1 MESAML
7 IISDLHIG
15 ASRKAGTTPASQAA
29 LTEHIHQ
36 HFEALINATD
46 EDHIVIN
53 GDLFDGFEV
62 PGTDLIRTFNVLDRW
77 FMKARQ
83 AQHLTLIAG
92 NHDYNPRGDK
102 VSSFHLLAH
111 FLKVRRGMAVDVI
124 DHTRGFSRVA
134 DRVWAIPHVA
144 NQDLF
149 DIELHRALD
158 AAGEGDFLLLHANY
172 DNNFAVEA
180 DHSLNVSREVAAELI
195 NRGWTLIFGH
205 EHQVRVAESIVIP
218 GAQIPT
224 SVADCLGCKG
234 KYYLTLSGKETQLRE
249 WLNLEEDR
257 VFTRVDWRN
266 LDTDPDYQF
275 IRVEGTATAEEAAEV
290 VDAVAR
296 FRAKSQAYV
305 VTNAVRVEGVAAFDA
320 LAEMSL
326 EQITAFNV
334 LDALCETLTPEE
346 SAVVMELLK

>member
-1 MESAML
+1 ML
-7 IISDLHIG
+7 ILNDIHIG

-29 LTEHIHQ
+29 LTEHVHQ
-36 HFEALINATD
+36 QFEVLINATD

-92 NHDYNPRGDK
+92 NHDWSPRADK

-124 DHTRGFSRVA
+124 DHTRGLSRVS
-134 DRVWAIPHVA
+134 DRVWAIPHMP

-149 DIELHRALD
+149 DIELSRAMS
-158 AAGEGDFLLLHANY
+158 ERGDFLLLHANY
-172 DNNFAVEA
+172 DNNFAAES
-180 DHSLNVSREVAAELI
+180 DHSLNVSREIAAELI
-195 NRGWTLIFGH
+195 DRGWTLIFGH
-205 EHQVRVAESIVIP
+205 EHQPRVTESIVIP
-218 GAQIPT
+218 GNQVPT

-249 WLNLEEDR
+249 WLNLEEDK
-257 VFTRVDWRN
+257 VFTHIDWRN
-266 LDTDPDYQF
+266 LDADPGYQF

-296 FRAKSQAYV
+296 FRAKSEAYV
-305 VTNAVRVEGVAAFDA
+305 VTNAVKVEGVAAFDE

-334 LDALCETLTPEE
+334 LDALLEE
-346 SAVVMELLK
+346 LSEEEGKVVRALLS

>member
-1 MESAML
+1 ML

-36 HFEALINATD
+36 HFEALITTTD

-62 PGTDLIRTFNVLDRW
+62 PGTDLIRTFGVLDRW

-92 NHDYNPRGDK
+92 NHDWNPRGDK
-102 VSSFHLLAH
+102 VSSFHMLAH

-124 DHTRGFSRVA
+124 DHTRGLSRVSG
-134 DRVWAIPHVA
+134 DGRVWAIPHMP

-149 DIELHRALD
+149 DIELSRAMAD
-158 AAGEGDFLLLHANY
+158 RGDILLLHANY
-172 DNNFAVEA
+172 DNNFAVES
-180 DHSLNVSREVAAELI
+180 DHSLNVSREIATELI
-195 NRGWTLIFGH
+195 NRGWTLIFAH
-205 EHQVRVAESIVIP
+205 EHQLRVAPGIMIP
-218 GAQIPT
+218 GNQIPT
-224 SVADCLGCKG
+224 SVADCLGCEG
-234 KYYLTLSGKETQLRE
+234 KYYLTLQGKDVVRHE
-249 WLNLEEDR
+249 WLNLEEER
-257 VFTRVDWRN
+257 VFARVDWRN
-266 LDTDPDYQF
+266 LDTDHDYLF
-275 IRVEGTATAEEAAEV
+275 IRVEGTATADEAAEV

-305 VTNAVRVEGVAAFDA
+305 VTNAVKVEGVAAFDG

-334 LDALCETLTPEE
+334 LDALLAELSEEEGKVVRALLT
-346 SAVVMELLK
+346 

>member
-1 MESAML
+1 ML
-7 IISDLHIG
+7 ILNDLHIG

-29 LTEHIHQ
+29 LSEYIHQ
-36 HFEALINATD
+36 NFEALINATD

-124 DHTRGFSRVA
+124 DHTRGLSRVA

-149 DIELHRALD
+149 DIELHKALD

-172 DNNFAVEA
+172 DNNFAVES
-180 DHSLNVSREVAAELI
+180 DHSLNVSKEAADILI
-195 NRGWTLIFGH
+195 SAGWTLIFGH
-205 EHQVRVAESIVIP
+205 EHQPRVAPGIVIP
-218 GAQIPT
+218 GNQVPT
-224 SVADCLGCKG
+224 SVADCLGCQG
-234 KYYLTLSGKETQLRE
+234 KHYLRLHDKNIEHRD
-249 WLNLEEDR
+249 WLNLEAHR
-257 VFTRVDWRN
+257 VFTRLDWRN
-266 LDTDPDYQF
+266 LDVDPQYQF
-275 IRVEGTATAEEAAEV
+275 VRVEGTATAEEAAEV

-305 VTNAVRVEGVAAFDA
+305 VTNAVKVEGVAAFDE

-334 LDALCETLTPEE
+334 LDALLAELSEE
-346 SAVVMELLK
+346 EGKVVKALLS

>member
-1 MESAML
+1 ML

-29 LTEHIHQ
+29 LSEYIHQ

-124 DHTRGFSRVA
+124 DHTCGFSRVSG
-134 DRVWAIPHVA
+134 DPRVWAIPHVA

-149 DIELHRALD
+149 DIELSRAMS
-158 AAGEGDFLLLHANY
+158 ERGDFLLLHANY
-172 DNNFAVEA
+172 DNNFAAES
-180 DHSLNVSREVAAELI
+180 DHSLNVSREIAAELVD
-195 NRGWTLIFGH
+195 RGWTLIFGH
-205 EHQVRVAESIVIP
+205 EHQPRIAPGIVIP
-218 GAQIPT
+218 GNQIPT

-234 KYYLTLSGKETQLRE
+234 KHYLTLSGRETQFKE
-249 WLNLEEDR
+249 WLNLEEDK

-266 LDTDPDYQF
+266 LDADPGYQF
-275 IRVEGTATAEEAAEV
+275 IRVEGTAAAEEAAEV

-296 FRAKSQAYV
+296 FRAKSEAYV
-305 VTNAVRVEGVAAFDA
+305 VTNAVKVEGVAAFDE

-334 LDALCETLTPEE
+334 LDALLAELSEE
-346 SAVVMELLK
+346 EGKVVKELLS

>member
-1 MESAML
+1 ML
-7 IISDLHIG
+7 ILNDLHIG
-15 ASRKAGTTPASQAA
+15 ASRKVGTTPASQAA

-62 PGTDLIRTFNVLDRW
+62 PGTDLIRTFNVLDHW
-77 FMKARQ
+77 FMRARQ
-83 AQHLTLIAG
+83 AQHLTLVAG
-92 NHDYNPRGDK
+92 NHDWNPRADR

-111 FLKVRRGMAVDVI
+111 FLRVRRGMSVDVI

-134 DRVWAIPHVA
+134 DRVWAIPHMP

-149 DIELHRALD
+149 DIELSRAMAD
-158 AAGEGDFLLLHANY
+158 RGDILLLHANY
-172 DNNFAVEA
+172 DNNFAVES
-180 DHSLNVSREVAAELI
+180 DHSLNVSREIAGQLVD
-195 NRGWTLIFGH
+195 RGWTLIFGH
-205 EHQVRVAESIVIP
+205 EHQVRVTESIVIP
-218 GAQIPT
+218 GNQVPT

-234 KYYLTLSGKETQLRE
+234 KYYLTLSGKETQLHE
-249 WLNLEEDR
+249 WLNLEEDK
-257 VFTRVDWRN
+257 VFTRLDWRN
-266 LDTDPDYQF
+266 LDADPGYQF
-275 IRVEGTATAEEAAEV
+275 IRVEGTATAEEAAEA

-296 FRAKSQAYV
+296 FRAKSQAFV
-305 VTNAVRVEGVAAFDA
+305 VTNAVKVEGVAAFDE

-334 LDALCETLTPEE
+334 LDALLEE
-346 SAVVMELLK
+346 LSEEEGKVVKELLS

>member
-1 MESAML
+1 ML
-7 IISDLHIG
+7 IISDTHIG

-29 LTEHIHQ
+29 LSAYIHQ
-36 HFEALINATD
+36 NFESLINATD

-62 PGTDLIRTFNVLDRW
+62 PGTDLIRTFSVIDRW
-77 FMKARQ
+77 FMRARQ
-83 AQHLTLIAG
+83 AQHLTLVAG
-92 NHDYNPRGDK
+92 NHDWNPRADR

-111 FLKVRRGMAVDVI
+111 FLRVRRGMSVDVI

-134 DRVWAIPHVA
+134 DRVWAIPHMP

-149 DIELHRALD
+149 DIELSRAMAD
-158 AAGEGDFLLLHANY
+158 RGDILLLHANY
-172 DNNFAVEA
+172 DNNFAVES
-180 DHSLNVSREVAAELI
+180 DHSLNVSREIAGQLVD
-195 NRGWTLIFGH
+195 RGWTLIFGH
-205 EHQVRVAESIVIP
+205 EHQIRVTESIVIP
-218 GAQIPT
+218 GNQVPT

-257 VFTRVDWRN
+257 VFTRTDWRN
-266 LDTDPDYQF
+266 LDTDPGYQF

-296 FRAKSQAYV
+296 FRAKSEAYV
-305 VTNAVRVEGVAAFDA
+305 VTNAVKVEGVAAFDE

-334 LDALCETLTPEE
+334 LDALLEE
-346 SAVVMELLK
+346 LSEEEGKVVKELLS

>member
-1 MESAML
+1 ML

-29 LTEHIHQ
+29 LSEYIHQ
-36 HFEALINATD
+36 NFEALINATD

-62 PGTDLIRTFNVLDRW
+62 PGTDLIRTFSVIDRW
-77 FMKARQ
+77 FMKGRQ

-111 FLKVRRGMAVDVI
+111 FLRVRRGMSVDVI
-124 DHTRGFSRVA
+124 DHTRGLSRVA

-149 DIELHRALD
+149 DIELHKALD
-158 AAGEGDFLLLHANY
+158 AAGEGDLLLLHANF
-172 DNNFAVEA
+172 DNSFAVEA
-180 DHSLNVSREVAAELI
+180 DHSLNVSREIAAELVDL
-195 NRGWTLIFGH
+195 GWTLIFGH
-205 EHQVRVAESIVIP
+205 EHQPRIAPGIVIP
-218 GAQIPT
+218 GNQIPT

-234 KYYLTLSGKETQLRE
+234 KHYLTLSGRETQFKE
-249 WLNLEEDR
+249 WLNLEEDK
-257 VFTRVDWRN
+257 VFTRINWRN
-266 LDTDPDYQF
+266 LDADPGYQF

-296 FRAKSQAYV
+296 FRAKSEAYV
-305 VTNAVRVEGVAAFDA
+305 VTNAVKVEGVAAFDE

-334 LDALCETLTPEE
+334 LDALLAELSEE
-346 SAVVMELLK
+346 EGKVVKELLS

>member
-1 MESAML
+1 ML
-7 IISDLHIG
+7 ILNDLHVG

-29 LTEHIHQ
+29 LSEYIHQ
-36 HFEALINATD
+36 NFEALINATD

-53 GDLFDGFEV
+53 GDLFDWFEV
-62 PGTDLIRTFNVLDRW
+62 PGTDLIRTFSVIDRW
-77 FMKARQ
+77 FMKGRQ

-111 FLKVRRGMAVDVI
+111 FLKVRRGMSVDVI

-134 DRVWAIPHVA
+134 DRVWAIPHMP

-149 DIELHRALD
+149 DIELSRAMAD
-158 AAGEGDFLLLHANY
+158 RGDILLLHANY
-172 DNNFAVEA
+172 DNNFAVES
-180 DHSLNVSREVAAELI
+180 DHSLNVSREIAGQLVD
-195 NRGWTLIFGH
+195 RGWTLIFGH
-205 EHQVRVAESIVIP
+205 EHQVRVTESIVIP
-218 GAQIPT
+218 GNQVPT

-257 VFTRVDWRN
+257 VFTRTDWRN
-266 LDTDPDYQF
+266 LDADPGYQF

-296 FRAKSQAYV
+296 FRAKSQAFV
-305 VTNAVRVEGVAAFDA
+305 VTNAVKVEGVAAFDE

-334 LDALCETLTPEE
+334 LDALLEE
-346 SAVVMELLK
+346 LSEEEGKVVKELLS

>member
-1 MESAML
+1 ML
-7 IISDLHIG
+7 ILNDLHIG

-29 LTEHIHQ
+29 LSEYIHQ
-36 HFEALINATD
+36 NFEALINATD

-149 DIELHRALD
+149 DIELHKALD
-158 AAGEGDFLLLHANY
+158 AAGDGDFLLLHANY
-172 DNNFAVEA
+172 NNNFAVEA
-180 DHSLNVSREVAAELI
+180 DHSLNVSKEAADLLI
-195 NRGWTLIFGH
+195 SAGWTLILGH
-205 EHQVRVAESIVIP
+205 EHQYRVTPGIVIS
-218 GAQIPT
+218 GNQIPT
-224 SVADCLGCKG
+224 SVADCLGCGG
-234 KYYLTLSGKETQLRE
+234 KYYLTLSGKELQLKE
-249 WLNLEEDR
+249 WLNLEEDG
-257 VFTRVDWRN
+257 VFTRIDWHDIQE
-266 LDTDPDYQF
+266 LDADPDYQF

-296 FRAKSQAYV
+296 FRAKSEAYV
-305 VTNAVRVEGVAAFDA
+305 VTNAVKVEGVAAFDE

-334 LDALCETLTPEE
+334 LDALLEE
-346 SAVVMELLK
+346 LSEEEGKVVKELLS

>member
-1 MESAML
+1 ML
-7 IISDLHIG
+7 ILNDLHIG

-29 LTEHIHQ
+29 LSEYIHQ
-36 HFEALINATD
+36 NFEALINATD

-124 DHTRGFSRVA
+124 DHTRGFSRVSG
-134 DRVWAIPHVA
+134 DPRVWAIPHVA

-158 AAGEGDFLLLHANY
+158 AVGDGDFLLLHANY
-172 DNNFAVEA
+172 DNNFAVES
-180 DHSLNVSREVAAELI
+180 DHSLNVSKEAADLLI
-195 NRGWTLIFGH
+195 SAGWTLIFGH
-205 EHQVRVAESIVIP
+205 EHQPRVYTGIVIP
-218 GAQIPT
+218 GNQIPT

-234 KYYLTLSGKETQLRE
+234 KHYLTLSGKETQFKE
-249 WLNLEEDR
+249 WLNLEEDK

-266 LDTDPDYQF
+266 LDTDPGYQF
-275 IRVEGTATAEEAAEV
+275 TRVEGTATAEEAAEV
-290 VDAVAR
+290 VDAVAK
-296 FRAKSQAYV
+296 FRARSEAYV
-305 VTNAVRVEGVAAFDA
+305 VTNAVKVEGVAAFDE

-334 LDALCETLTPEE
+334 LDALLEE
-346 SAVVMELLK
+346 LSEEEGKVVKELLS

>member
-1 MESAML
+1 MTML
-7 IISDLHIG
+7 ILNDLHVG

-180 DHSLNVSREVAAELI
+180 DHSLNVSKEAADLLI
-195 NRGWTLIFGH
+195 SAGWTLILGH
-205 EHQVRVAESIVIP
+205 EHQYRVAPGIVIP
-218 GAQIPT
+218 GNQVPT
-224 SVADCLGCKG
+224 SVADCLGCRSKH
-234 KYYLTLSGKETQLRE
+234 YLTLSGKETQLRE
-249 WLNLEEDR
+249 WLNLEEDK
-257 VFTRVDWRN
+257 VFTRLDWQN
-266 LDTDPDYQF
+266 LDADTGYQF
-275 IRVEGTATAEEAAEV
+275 IRVEGTATAEEAAEA

-305 VTNAVRVEGVAAFDA
+305 VTNAVKVEGVAAFDA

>member
-1 MESAML
+1 MIVL
-7 IISDLHIG
+7 ILNDLHVG

-62 PGTDLIRTFNVLDRW
+62 PGTDLIRTFNVLDHW
-77 FMKARQ
+77 FMRARQ
-83 AQHLTLIAG
+83 AQHLTLVAG
-92 NHDYNPRGDK
+92 NHDWNPRADR

-111 FLKVRRGMAVDVI
+111 FLRVRRGMSVDVI

-134 DRVWAIPHVA
+134 DRVWAIPHMP

-149 DIELHRALD
+149 DIELSRAMAD
-158 AAGEGDFLLLHANY
+158 RGDILLLHANY
-172 DNNFAVEA
+172 DNNFAVES
-180 DHSLNVSREVAAELI
+180 DHSLNVSREIAGQLVD
-195 NRGWTLIFGH
+195 RGWTLIFGH
-205 EHQVRVAESIVIP
+205 EHQVRVTESIVIP
-218 GAQIPT
+218 GNQVPT

-234 KYYLTLSGKETQLRE
+234 KYYLTLSGKETQLHE
-249 WLNLEEDR
+249 WLNLEEDK
-257 VFTRVDWRN
+257 VFTRLDWRN
-266 LDTDPDYQF
+266 LDADPGYQF
-275 IRVEGTATAEEAAEV
+275 IRVEGTATAEEAAEA

-296 FRAKSQAYV
+296 FRAKSQAFV
-305 VTNAVRVEGVAAFDA
+305 VTNAVKVEGVAAFDE

-334 LDALCETLTPEE
+334 LDALLEE
-346 SAVVMELLK
+346 LSEEEGKVVKELLS

>member
-1 MESAML
+1 ML
-7 IISDLHIG
+7 ILNDTHIG

-36 HFEALINATD
+36 NFEALINATD

-102 VSSFHLLAH
+102 VSSFHLLTH
-111 FLKVRRGMAVDVI
+111 FLKVRRGMSVNII
-124 DHTRGFSRVA
+124 DHTCGFSRVA

-149 DIELHRALD
+149 DIELHKALD
-158 AAGEGDFLLLHANY
+158 AAGGGGFLLLHANY
-172 DNNFAVEA
+172 NNNFAVEA
-180 DHSLNVSREVAAELI
+180 DHSLNVSKEAADLLI
-195 NRGWTLIFGH
+195 SAGWTLIFGH
-205 EHQVRVAESIVIP
+205 EHQARVAQSIIIP

-224 SVADCLGCKG
+224 SVADCLGCQG
-234 KYYLTLSGKETQLRE
+234 KYYLTLSGKETQLKE

-257 VFTRVDWRN
+257 VFTHVDWRN
-266 LDTDPDYQF
+266 LDADPGYQF

-296 FRAKSQAYV
+296 FRAKSQAFV
-305 VTNAVRVEGVAAFDA
+305 VTNAVKVEGVAAFDE

-334 LDALCETLTPEE
+334 LDALLSELTEE
-346 SAVVMELLK
+346 EGKVVRALLS

>member
-1 MESAML
+1 ML
-7 IISDLHIG
+7 ILSDIHIG

-29 LTEHIHQ
+29 LTEHVHQ
-36 HFEALINATD
+36 HFEALVNATD

-134 DRVWAIPHVA
+134 DRVWAISHVA

-149 DIELHRALD
+149 DIELSRAVS
-158 AAGEGDFLLLHANY
+158 ERGDFLLLHANY
-172 DNNFAVEA
+172 DNNFAAES
-180 DHSLNVSREVAAELI
+180 DHSLNVSREIAAELVD
-195 NRGWTLIFGH
+195 RGWTLIFGH
-205 EHQVRVAESIVIP
+205 EHQPRVYTGIVIP
-218 GAQIPT
+218 GNQIPT

-234 KYYLTLSGKETQLRE
+234 KHYLTLSGKETQFKE
-249 WLNLEEDR
+249 WLNLEEDK

-266 LDTDPDYQF
+266 LDTDPGYQF
-275 IRVEGTATAEEAAEV
+275 TRVEGTATAEEAAEV
-290 VDAVAR
+290 VDAVAK
-296 FRAKSQAYV
+296 FRARSEAYV
-305 VTNAVRVEGVAAFDA
+305 VTNAVKVEGVAAFDE

-334 LDALCETLTPEE
+334 LDALLEE
-346 SAVVMELLK
+346 LSEEEGKVVKELLS

>member
-1 MESAML
+1 ML
-7 IISDLHIG
+7 ILNDLHVG

-62 PGTDLIRTFNVLDRW
+62 PGTDLIRTFSVIDRW
-77 FMKARQ
+77 FMKSRQ

-111 FLKVRRGMAVDVI
+111 FLKVRRGMAVYVI
-124 DHTRGFSRVA
+124 DHTRGLSRVA
-134 DRVWAIPHVA
+134 DRVWAIPHMP

-149 DIELHRALD
+149 DIELSRAMS
-158 AAGEGDFLLLHANY
+158 ERGDFLLLHANY
-172 DNNFAVEA
+172 DNNFAAES
-180 DHSLNVSREVAAELI
+180 DHSLNVSREIAAELVD
-195 NRGWTLIFGH
+195 RGWTLIFGH
-205 EHQVRVAESIVIP
+205 EHQVRVTESIVIP
-218 GAQIPT
+218 GNQIPT
-224 SVADCLGCKG
+224 SVADCLGCHG
-234 KYYLTLSGKETQLRE
+234 KHYLTLSGKETQLRE
-249 WLNLEEDR
+249 WLNLEEDK
-257 VFTRVDWRN
+257 VFTRIDWRN
-266 LDTDPDYQF
+266 LDADPGYQF
-275 IRVEGTATAEEAAEV
+275 IRVEGTATAGEAAEV

-296 FRAKSQAYV
+296 FRAKTEAYV
-305 VTNAVRVEGVAAFDA
+305 VTNAVKVEGVAAFDE

-334 LDALCETLTPEE
+334 LDALLEE
-346 SAVVMELLK
+346 LSEEEGKVVKELLS

>member
-1 MESAML
+1 ML
-7 IISDLHIG
+7 ILNDLHIG

-29 LTEHIHQ
+29 LTEHVHQ
-36 HFEALINATD
+36 HFEALVNATD

-111 FLKVRRGMAVDVI
+111 FLKVRRGMSVDVI

-158 AAGEGDFLLLHANY
+158 AVGDGDFLLLHANY
-172 DNNFAVEA
+172 DNNFAVES
-180 DHSLNVSREVAAELI
+180 DHSLNVSKEAADLLI
-195 NRGWTLIFGH
+195 SAGWTLIFGH
-205 EHQVRVAESIVIP
+205 EHQPRVYTGIVIP
-218 GAQIPT
+218 GNQIPT

-234 KYYLTLSGKETQLRE
+234 KHYLTLSGKETQFKE
-249 WLNLEEDR
+249 WLNLEEDK

-266 LDTDPDYQF
+266 LDTDPGYQF

-296 FRAKSQAYV
+296 FRAKSEAYV
-305 VTNAVRVEGVAAFDA
+305 VTNAVKVEGVAAFDE

-334 LDALCETLTPEE
+334 LDALLEE
-346 SAVVMELLK
+346 LSEEEGKVVKELLS

>member
-1 MESAML
+1 ML
-7 IISDLHIG
+7 ILNDLHIG

-29 LTEHIHQ
+29 LTEHVHQ

-46 EDHIVIN
+46 EGHIVIN

-62 PGTDLIRTFNVLDRW
+62 PGTDLIRTFSVIDRW
-77 FMKARQ
+77 FMKSRQ

-111 FLKVRRGMAVDVI
+111 FLKVRRGMSVDVI
-124 DHTRGFSRVA
+124 DHTRGLSRVA

-149 DIELHRALD
+149 DIELHKALD

-172 DNNFAVEA
+172 DNNFAVES
-180 DHSLNVSREVAAELI
+180 DHSLNVSKEAADLLI
-195 NRGWTLIFGH
+195 SAGWTLIFGH
-205 EHQVRVAESIVIP
+205 EHIARVAPSIVIP
-218 GAQIPT
+218 GNQICT

-249 WLNLEEDR
+249 WLNLEEDK
-257 VFTRVDWRN
+257 VFTRIDWRN
-266 LDTDPDYQF
+266 LDADPGYQF

-290 VDAVAR
+290 VDAVAK
-296 FRAKSQAYV
+296 FRAKSEAYV
-305 VTNAVRVEGVAAFDA
+305 VTNAVKVEGVAAFDG

-326 EQITAFNV
+326 DQITSFNV
-334 LDALCETLTPEE
+334 LEALLSELTEDE
-346 SAVVMELLK
+346 GKVVVEELLT

>member
-1 MESAML
+1 ML
-7 IISDLHIG
+7 ILNDLHVG

-29 LTEHIHQ
+29 LSEYIHQ
-36 HFEALINATD
+36 NFEALINATD

-77 FMKARQ
+77 FMKSRQ

-92 NHDYNPRGDK
+92 NHDWNPRADK

-124 DHTRGFSRVA
+124 DHTRGLSRVS
-134 DRVWAIPHVA
+134 DRVWAIPHMP

-149 DIELHRALD
+149 DIELSRAMS
-158 AAGEGDFLLLHANY
+158 ERGDFLLLHANY
-172 DNNFAVEA
+172 DNNFAAES
-180 DHSLNVSREVAAELI
+180 DHSLNVSREIAAELVD
-195 NRGWTLIFGH
+195 RGWTLIFGH
-205 EHQVRVAESIVIP
+205 EHQFRMASGIVIP
-218 GAQIPT
+218 GNQVPT
-224 SVADCLGCKG
+224 SVSDCLGCEG
-234 KYYLTLSGKETQLRE
+234 KNYVTLHDKVISRYE
-249 WLNLEEDR
+249 WLNLEEDK

-266 LDTDPDYQF
+266 LDTDPGYQF

-296 FRAKSQAYV
+296 FRAKSEAYV
-305 VTNAVRVEGVAAFDA
+305 VTNAVKVEGVSAFDE

-334 LDALCETLTPEE
+334 LDALLEE
-346 SAVVMELLK
+346 LSEEEGKVVKELLS

>member
-1 MESAML
+1 ML
-7 IISDLHIG
+7 ILNDIHIG

-29 LTEHIHQ
+29 LSEYIHQ
-36 HFEALINATD
+36 NFEALINATD

-77 FMKARQ
+77 FMRGRQ

-124 DHTRGFSRVA
+124 DHSRGLSKVTGEG
-134 DRVWAIPHVA
+134 RVWAIPHVA

-149 DIELHRALD
+149 DIELSRAMAERGD
-158 AAGEGDFLLLHANY
+158 ALLLHANY
-172 DNNFAVEA
+172 DNNFAVES
-180 DHSLNVSREVAAELI
+180 DHSLNVSREIAGQLVD
-195 NRGWTLIFGH
+195 RGWTLVFGH
-205 EHQVRVAESIVIP
+205 EHQARVAPGIVIP
-218 GAQIPT
+218 GNQIPT
-224 SVADCLGCKG
+224 SVADCLGCTG
-234 KYYLTLSGKETQLRE
+234 KHYLTLQGRDVARRE
-249 WLNLEEDR
+249 WLNLEEDK
-257 VFTRVDWRN
+257 VFTRLDWH
-266 LDTDPDYQF
+266 DIQGMDADPDYQF

-305 VTNAVRVEGVAAFDA
+305 VTNAVKVEGVAAFDD

-326 EQITAFNV
+326 EQITSFNV
-334 LDALCETLTPEE
+334 LEALLAELTEDE
-346 SAVVMELLK
+346 GKVVKALLS

>member
-1 MESAML
+1 VL
-7 IISDLHIG
+7 ILNDLHVG

-62 PGTDLIRTFNVLDRW
+62 PGTDLIRTFNVLDHW
-77 FMKARQ
+77 FMRARQ
-83 AQHLTLIAG
+83 AQHLTLVAG
-92 NHDYNPRGDK
+92 NHDWNPRADR

-111 FLKVRRGMAVDVI
+111 FLRVRRGMSVDVI

-134 DRVWAIPHVA
+134 DRVWAIPHMP

-149 DIELHRALD
+149 DIELSRAMAD
-158 AAGEGDFLLLHANY
+158 RGDILLLHANY
-172 DNNFAVEA
+172 DNNFAVES
-180 DHSLNVSREVAAELI
+180 DHSLNVSREIAGQLVD
-195 NRGWTLIFGH
+195 RGWTLIFGH
-205 EHQVRVAESIVIP
+205 EHQVRVTESIVIP
-218 GAQIPT
+218 GNQVPT

-234 KYYLTLSGKETQLRE
+234 KYYLTLSGKETQLHE
-249 WLNLEEDR
+249 WLNLEEDK
-257 VFTRVDWRN
+257 VFTRLDWRN
-266 LDTDPDYQF
+266 LDADPGYQF
-275 IRVEGTATAEEAAEV
+275 IRVEGTATAEEAAEA

-296 FRAKSQAYV
+296 FRAKSQAFV
-305 VTNAVRVEGVAAFDA
+305 VTNAVKVEGVAAFDE

-334 LDALCETLTPEE
+334 LDALLEE
-346 SAVVMELLK
+346 LSEEEGKVVKELLS

>member
-1 MESAML
+1 ML
-7 IISDLHIG
+7 ILNDLHVG

-62 PGTDLIRTFNVLDRW
+62 PGTDLIRTFNVLDHW
-77 FMKARQ
+77 FMRARQ
-83 AQHLTLIAG
+83 AQHLTLVAG
-92 NHDYNPRGDK
+92 NHDWNPRADR

-111 FLKVRRGMAVDVI
+111 FLRVRRGMSVDVI

-134 DRVWAIPHVA
+134 DRVWAIPHMP

-149 DIELHRALD
+149 DIELSRAMAD
-158 AAGEGDFLLLHANY
+158 RGDILLLHANY
-172 DNNFAVEA
+172 DNNFAVES
-180 DHSLNVSREVAAELI
+180 DHSLNVSREIAGQLVD
-195 NRGWTLIFGH
+195 RGWTLIFGH
-205 EHQVRVAESIVIP
+205 EHQVRVTESIVIP
-218 GAQIPT
+218 GNQVPT

-234 KYYLTLSGKETQLRE
+234 KYYLTLSGKETQLHE
-249 WLNLEEDR
+249 WLNLEEDK
-257 VFTRVDWRN
+257 VFTRLDWRN
-266 LDTDPDYQF
+266 LDADPGYQF
-275 IRVEGTATAEEAAEV
+275 IRVEGTATAEEAAEA

-296 FRAKSQAYV
+296 FRAKSQAFV
-305 VTNAVRVEGVAAFDA
+305 VTNAVKVEGVAAFDE

-334 LDALCETLTPEE
+334 LDALLSELTEE
-346 SAVVMELLK
+346 EGKVVKELLS

>member
-1 MESAML
+1 ML
-7 IISDLHIG
+7 ILSDIHIG

-29 LTEHIHQ
+29 LTEHVHQ
-36 HFEALINATD
+36 HFEALVNATD

-111 FLKVRRGMAVDVI
+111 FLKVRRGMSVDVI

-158 AAGEGDFLLLHANY
+158 AAGKGDFLLLHANY

-180 DHSLNVSREVAAELI
+180 DHSLNVSREAADLLI
-195 NRGWTLIFGH
+195 SAGWTLIFGH
-205 EHQVRVAESIVIP
+205 EHQFRMAPGIVIP
-218 GAQIPT
+218 GNQVPT
-224 SVADCLGCKG
+224 SVSDCLGCEG
-234 KYYLTLSGKETQLRE
+234 KNYLILQDKVLSRYE
-249 WLNLEEDR
+249 WLNLEEDK

-266 LDTDPDYQF
+266 LDTDPGYQF

-296 FRAKSQAYV
+296 FRAKSEAYV
-305 VTNAVRVEGVAAFDA
+305 VTNAVKVEGVAAFDE

-334 LDALCETLTPEE
+334 LDALLEE
-346 SAVVMELLK
+346 LSEEEGKVVKELLS

>member
-1 MESAML
+1 ML
-7 IISDLHIG
+7 ILNDLHVG

-29 LTEHIHQ
+29 LSEYIHQ
-36 HFEALINATD
+36 NFEALINATD

-62 PGTDLIRTFNVLDRW
+62 PGTDLIRTFSVLDRW

-111 FLKVRRGMAVDVI
+111 FLKVRRGMSVDVI
-124 DHTRGFSRVA
+124 DHTRGLSRVA

-149 DIELHRALD
+149 DIELSRAMS
-158 AAGEGDFLLLHANY
+158 ERGDFLLLHANY
-172 DNNFAVEA
+172 DNNFAAES
-180 DHSLNVSREVAAELI
+180 DHSLNVSREAADLLI
-195 NRGWTLIFGH
+195 SAGWTLIFGH
-205 EHQVRVAESIVIP
+205 EHQPRVYTGIVIP
-218 GAQIPT
+218 GNQIPT

-234 KYYLTLSGKETQLRE
+234 KHYLTLSGRETQFKE
-249 WLNLEEDR
+249 WLNLEEDK
-257 VFTRVDWRN
+257 VFTRLDWRS
-266 LDTDPDYQF
+266 LDTDPGYQF
-275 IRVEGTATAEEAAEV
+275 TRVEGTATAEEAAEV
-290 VDAVAR
+290 VDAVAK
-296 FRAKSQAYV
+296 FRARSEAYV
-305 VTNAVRVEGVAAFDA
+305 VTNAVKVEGVVAFDE

-334 LDALCETLTPEE
+334 LDALLEE
-346 SAVVMELLK
+346 LSEEEGKVVKELLS

>member
-1 MESAML
+1 
-7 IISDLHIG
+7 
-15 ASRKAGTTPASQAA
+15 
-29 LTEHIHQ
+29 
-36 HFEALINATD
+36 LINATD

-77 FMKARQ
+77 FMKGRQ

-124 DHTRGFSRVA
+124 DHTHGFSRVS

-180 DHSLNVSREVAAELI
+180 DHSLNVSKEAADLLI
-195 NRGWTLIFGH
+195 SAGWTLIFGH
-205 EHQVRVAESIVIP
+205 EHQPRVYTGIVIP
-218 GAQIPT
+218 GNQIPT
-224 SVADCLGCKG
+224 SVADCLGCDG
-234 KYYLTLSGKETQLRE
+234 KYYLTLQGKDVARHE
-249 WLNLEEDR
+249 WSNLEEER
-257 VFTRVDWRN
+257 VFARVDWRN
-266 LDTDPDYQF
+266 LDTDPGYQF

-296 FRAKSQAYV
+296 FRAKSEAYV
-305 VTNAVRVEGVAAFDA
+305 VTRAVKVEGVAAFDG

-334 LDALCETLTPEE
+334 LDALLAELSEE
-346 SAVVMELLK
+346 EGKVVKELLS

>member
-1 MESAML
+1 ML

-29 LTEHIHQ
+29 LSEYIHQ
-36 HFEALINATD
+36 NFEALINATD

-77 FMKARQ
+77 FMKSRQ

-124 DHTRGFSRVA
+124 DHTCGFSRVA

-149 DIELHRALD
+149 DIELHKALD
-158 AAGEGDFLLLHANY
+158 AAGKGDFLLLHANY
-172 DNNFAVEA
+172 DNNFAVES
-180 DHSLNVSREVAAELI
+180 DHSLNVSKEAADILI
-195 NRGWTLIFGH
+195 SAGWTLIFGH
-205 EHQVRVAESIVIP
+205 EHQPRVAPGIVIP
-218 GAQIPT
+218 GNQVPT
-224 SVADCLGCKG
+224 SVADCLGCQG
-234 KYYLTLSGKETQLRE
+234 KYYLRLHDKNIEHRD
-249 WLNLEEDR
+249 WINLEAHR
-257 VFTRVDWRN
+257 VFTRLDWRN
-266 LDTDPDYQF
+266 LDVDPQYQF
-275 IRVEGTATAEEAAEV
+275 VRVEGTATAEEAAEV

-305 VTNAVRVEGVAAFDA
+305 VTNAVKVEGVAAFDE

-334 LDALCETLTPEE
+334 LDALLEE
-346 SAVVMELLK
+346 LSEEEGKVVRALLS

>member
-1 MESAML
+1 ML
-7 IISDLHIG
+7 ILNDLHVG

-77 FMKARQ
+77 FMRARQ

-111 FLKVRRGMAVDVI
+111 FLKVRRGMSVDIV

-149 DIELHRALD
+149 DIELHKVLD
-158 AAGEGDFLLLHANY
+158 AAGEGDLLLLHANY

-180 DHSLNVSREVAAELI
+180 DHSLNVSKEAADLLI
-195 NRGWTLIFGH
+195 SAGWTLLFGH
-205 EHQVRVAESIVIP
+205 EHITRVAPGIIIP
-218 GAQIPT
+218 GNQVPT
-224 SVADCLGCKG
+224 SVADCLGCEG
-234 KYYLTLSGKETQLRE
+234 KYYLTAQGKDVARYE
-249 WLNLEEDR
+249 WSNFEEER
-257 VFTRVDWRN
+257 VFARVDWRN
-266 LDTDPDYQF
+266 LDTDPVYQF
-275 IRVEGTATAEEAAEV
+275 IRVGGTATAEEAAEV

-305 VTNAVRVEGVAAFDA
+305 IANAVKIEGVAAFDE

-334 LDALCETLTPEE
+334 LDALLAELSEEEGKVVKALLT
-346 SAVVMELLK
+346 